1 MKYIF
6 ILLSLLFTFSIQ
18 AQIINIPDPNFKN
31 ILVNSVYDTNNDDEI
46 DISEALN
53 IYALDVTN
61 SNITS
66 LEGIQYFT
74 NLDTLICDNNNIS
87 DLSVLNT
94 FSYFSYLSCSNNNL
108 TSLDLSNFSSIM
120 YLICSNNQLTSL
132 DISSLQDASIEQL
145 IANNNN
151 LITLNLKNGRPDM
164 VFQLNID
171 NNPNLSYVCVN
182 NNHEAYYNSYFQSPN
197 ITLLGLP
204 VNVVVNSYC
213 NFTPGGNYFTINGT
227 AHFDADSNGCSV
239 LDSGYANFKVA
250 ISNGTTT
257 LTTLTNTG
265 GFYETYVPAGNYT
278 ITPQIENSSYFT
290 VTPVSATVD
299 FPTQASPFAQDFC
312 VTANGIFHDLEVAIV
327 PIGVARP
334 GFDASYKIQYKN
346 KGTQTENANL
356 VFNYNDLVMDY
367 LTASTNPTSQNTG
380 ALNWNLGT
388 LQPFQT
394 GSITVNFNL
403 NTPTESPALNG
414 GDVLPFSSTIN
425 GLFTD
430 ETPSDNTFILNQTVV
445 NSYDPNDKTCLE
457 GIVVDQNKIG
467 DYLHYQIRFENTGT
481 YPAQNIVVRDTI
493 DATKFDIST
502 LEMVNASHN
511 CKTKITD
518 DKVEFIFENIN
529 LPFDDATNDGYIVF
543 KIKTKSTLTVGESV
557 SNTASIYFDY
567 NFPIVTNTATSA
579 FQNLSNEDFSSEN
592 KVLLYPNPVKNT
604 LFLTSKN
611 NIDSIIIYDIQG
623 RKIQDNIVNS
633 NELRLDTNGL
643 IKGCYFIEII
653 FQNQKM
659 TKKFIKQ

>member
-1 MKYIF
+1 M
-6 ILLSLLFTFSIQ
+6 
-18 AQIINIPDPNFKN
+18 
-31 ILVNSVYDTNNDDEI
+31 
-46 DISEALN
+46 
-53 IYALDVTN
+53 
-61 SNITS
+61 
-66 LEGIQYFT
+66 
-74 NLDTLICDNNNIS
+74 
-87 DLSVLNT
+87 
-94 FSYFSYLSCSNNNL
+94 
-108 TSLDLSNFSSIM
+108 TSLDLSNTLYTVM
-120 YLICSNNQLTSL
+120 NVV
-132 DISSLQDASIEQL
+132 A
-145 IANNNN
+145 ANNN
-151 LITLNLKNGRPDM
+151 LITLNIKNGTAG
-164 VFQLNID
+164 VNGLYIE
-171 NNPNLSYVCVN
+171 NNPNLSHVCVN
-182 NNHEAYYNSYFQSPN
+182 DNQEAFYVSYFQSASTTQVGVPAN
-197 ITLLGLP
+197 IA
-204 VNVVVNSYC
+204 VNSYC

-643 IKGCYFIEII
+643 IKGCYFIEIL
-653 FQNQKM
+653 FQNERVA
-659 TKKFIKQ
+659 KKFIKQ

>member
-1 MKYIF
+1 MKNLYSIAIF
-6 ILLSLLFTFSIQ
+6 LFTFSIQ

-132 DISSLQDASIEQL
+132 DIISLQDASIEQL

-643 IKGCYFIEII
+643 IKGCYFIEIL
-653 FQNQKM
+653 FQNERVA
-659 TKKFIKQ
+659 KKFIKQ

>member
-1 MKYIF
+1 
-6 ILLSLLFTFSIQ
+6 
-18 AQIINIPDPNFKN
+18 
-31 ILVNSVYDTNNDDEI
+31 
-46 DISEALN
+46 
-53 IYALDVTN
+53 
-61 SNITS
+61 
-66 LEGIQYFT
+66 
-74 NLDTLICDNNNIS
+74 
-87 DLSVLNT
+87 
-94 FSYFSYLSCSNNNL
+94 
-108 TSLDLSNFSSIM
+108 
-120 YLICSNNQLTSL
+120 
-132 DISSLQDASIEQL
+132 LQDASIEQL

-529 LPFDDATNDGYIVF
+529 LPFNDATNDGYIVF

-579 FQNLSNEDFSSEN
+579 FQNLSKEDFSSEN

-643 IKGCYFIEII
+643 IKGCYFIEIL
-653 FQNQKM
+653 FQNERVA
-659 TKKFIKQ
+659 KKFIKQ

>member
-18 AQIINIPDPNFKN
+18 AQVINIPDANFKAKLIALGLDDN
-31 ILVNSVYDTNNDDEI
+31 GNGQIEMAETVEVYILN
-46 DISEALN
+46 LQ
-53 IYALDVTN
+53 N
-61 SNITS
+61 SNISS

-74 NLDTLICDNNNIS
+74 EMDWLDCSGNNIS
-87 DLSVLNT
+87 DLSVLNS
-94 FSYFSYLSCSNNNL
+94 FPYFYTLECSNNNLTNLDLSNFYSITNLYCSYNQL
-108 TSLDLSNFSSIM
+108 TSLDLSNTLYTVM
-120 YLICSNNQLTSL
+120 NVV
-132 DISSLQDASIEQL
+132 AS
-145 IANNNN
+145 NNN
-151 LITLNLKNGRPDM
+151 LITLNIKNGTAG
-164 VFQLNID
+164 VNGLYIE
-171 NNPNLSYVCVN
+171 NNPNLSHVCVN
-182 NNHEAYYNSYFQSPN
+182 DNQEAFYVSYFQSASTTQVGVPAN
-197 ITLLGLP
+197 IA
-204 VNVVVNSYC
+204 VNSYC

-265 GFYETYVPAGNYT
+265 SFYETYVPAGNYT

-579 FQNLSNEDFSSEN
+579 FQNLSSEDFSSEN

>member
-1 MKYIF
+1 MKNLYSIA
-6 ILLSLLFTFSIQ
+6 ILLFTFSIQ

-579 FQNLSNEDFSSEN
+579 FQNLSSEDFSSEN

>member
-1 MKYIF
+1 MKNLYSIA
-6 ILLSLLFTFSIQ
+6 ILLFTFSIQ

-529 LPFDDATNDGYIVF
+529 LSFNDATNDGYIVF

-579 FQNLSNEDFSSEN
+579 FQNLSKEDFSSEN

-643 IKGCYFIEII
+643 IKGCYFIEIL
-653 FQNQKM
+653 FQNERVA
-659 TKKFIKQ
+659 KKFIKQ

>member
-1 MKYIF
+1 MKNLYSIA
-6 ILLSLLFTFSIQ
+6 ILLFTFSIQ
-18 AQIINIPDPNFKN
+18 AQIINIPDPNFKAKLIALELDN
-31 ILVNSVYDTNNDDEI
+31 NGNGEIEMSETVEVY
-46 DISEALN
+46 SLF
-53 IYALDVTN
+53 LQN
-61 SNITS
+61 SNISS

-74 NLDTLICDNNNIS
+74 EMDWLDCSGNNIS
-87 DLSVLNT
+87 DLSVLNS
-94 FSYFSYLSCSNNNL
+94 FPYFITLECSNNNLTNLDLSNFYSITNLYCSYNQL
-108 TSLDLSNFSSIM
+108 TSLDLSNTLNTVM
-120 YLICSNNQLTSL
+120 NVV
-132 DISSLQDASIEQL
+132 AS
-145 IANNNN
+145 NNN
-151 LITLNLKNGRPDM
+151 LITLNIKNGTAG
-164 VFQLNID
+164 VNGLYIE
-171 NNPNLSYVCVN
+171 NNPNLSHVCVN
-182 NNHEAYYNSYFQSPN
+182 DNQEAFYVSYFQSASTTQVGVPAN
-197 ITLLGLP
+197 IA
-204 VNVVVNSYC
+204 VNSYC

-290 VTPVSATVD
+290 VTPASATVD

-529 LPFDDATNDGYIVF
+529 LPFNDATNDGYIVF

-611 NIDSIIIYDIQG
+611 NIDSIIIYDFQG

-653 FQNQKM
+653 FQNERVA
-659 TKKFIKQ
+659 KKFIKQ

>member
-18 AQIINIPDPNFKN
+18 AQVINIPDANFKAKLIALGLDDN
-31 ILVNSVYDTNNDDEI
+31 GNGQIEMAETVEVYILN
-46 DISEALN
+46 LQ
-53 IYALDVTN
+53 N
-61 SNITS
+61 SNISS

-74 NLDTLICDNNNIS
+74 EMDWLDCSGNNIS

-579 FQNLSNEDFSSEN
+579 FQNLSSEDFSSEN

>member
-1 MKYIF
+1 MKNLYSIA
-6 ILLSLLFTFSIQ
+6 ILLFTFSIQ

-529 LPFDDATNDGYIVF
+529 LPFNDATNDGYIVF

-579 FQNLSNEDFSSEN
+579 FQNLSKEDFSSEN

-643 IKGCYFIEII
+643 IKGCYFIEIL
-653 FQNQKM
+653 FQNERVA
-659 TKKFIKQ
+659 KKFIKQ

>member
-1 MKYIF
+1 MKNLYVIAT
-6 ILLSLLFTFSIQ
+6 LLFTFSIQ
-18 AQIINIPDPNFKN
+18 AQVINIPDANFKAKLIALGVDDN
-31 ILVNSVYDTNNDDEI
+31 GNGEIEMSETVEVYD
-46 DISEALN
+46 LQ
-53 IYALDVTN
+53 LQN
-61 SNITS
+61 SNIYS

-74 NLDTLICDNNNIS
+74 EMDWLDCSGNNIS
-87 DLSVLNT
+87 DLSVLNS
-94 FSYFSYLSCSNNNL
+94 FSNFYTLNCSNNNLTNLNLSNLYSITNLYCSYNQL
-108 TSLDLSNFSSIM
+108 TSLDLSNTLYTVI
-120 YLICSNNQLTSL
+120 
-132 DISSLQDASIEQL
+132 DVVAD
-145 IANNNN
+145 NNN
-151 LITLNLKNGRPDM
+151 LITLNIKNG
-164 VFQLNID
+164 VGVNGIYIE
-171 NNPNLSYVCVN
+171 NNPNLSHVCVN
-182 NNHEAYYNSYFQSPN
+182 DNQEAFYISYFQSASTTQVGVPAS
-197 ITLLGLP
+197 
-204 VNVVVNSYC
+204 VVVNSYC

-227 AHFDADSNGCSV
+227 AHFDADNNGCSV
-239 LDSGYANFKVA
+239 LDSGYSNFKVNV
-250 ISNGTTT
+250 SNGTTA
-257 LTTLTNTG
+257 LTTLTNAA
-265 GFYETYVPAGNYT
+265 GFYESYVPAGNYT
-278 ITPQIENSSYFT
+278 ITPQIENPTYFT
-290 VTPVSATVD
+290 VTPASTTVD
-299 FPTQASPFAQDFC
+299 FPTQASPFIQDFC

-653 FQNQKM
+653 FQNEKM

>member
-18 AQIINIPDPNFKN
+18 AQVINIPDANFKAKLIALGLDDN
-31 ILVNSVYDTNNDDEI
+31 GNGQIEMAETVEVYILN
-46 DISEALN
+46 LQ
-53 IYALDVTN
+53 N
-61 SNITS
+61 SNISS

-74 NLDTLICDNNNIS
+74 EMDWLDCSGNNIS
-87 DLSVLNT
+87 DLSVLNS
-94 FSYFSYLSCSNNNL
+94 FPYFYTLECSNNNLTNLDLSNFYSITNLYCSYNQL
-108 TSLDLSNFSSIM
+108 TSLDLSNTLYTVM
-120 YLICSNNQLTSL
+120 NVV
-132 DISSLQDASIEQL
+132 AS
-145 IANNNN
+145 NNN
-151 LITLNLKNGRPDM
+151 LITLNIKNGTAG
-164 VFQLNID
+164 VNGLYIE
-171 NNPNLSYVCVN
+171 NNPNLSHVCVN
-182 NNHEAYYNSYFQSPN
+182 DNQEAFYVSYFQSASTTQVGVPAN
-197 ITLLGLP
+197 IA
-204 VNVVVNSYC
+204 VNSYC

-579 FQNLSNEDFSSEN
+579 FQNLSSEDFSSEN

>member
-1 MKYIF
+1 M
-6 ILLSLLFTFSIQ
+6 
-18 AQIINIPDPNFKN
+18 DW
-31 ILVNSVYDTNNDDEI
+31 
-46 DISEALN
+46 
-53 IYALDVTN
+53 LDC
-61 SNITS
+61 S
-66 LEGIQYFT
+66 G
-74 NLDTLICDNNNIS
+74 NNIS
-87 DLSVLNT
+87 DLSVLNS
-94 FSYFSYLSCSNNNL
+94 FPYFYTLECSNNNLTNLDLSNFYSITNLYCSYNQL
-108 TSLDLSNFSSIM
+108 TSLDLSNTLYTVM
-120 YLICSNNQLTSL
+120 NVV
-132 DISSLQDASIEQL
+132 AS
-145 IANNNN
+145 NNN
-151 LITLNLKNGRPDM
+151 LITLNIKNGTAG
-164 VFQLNID
+164 VNGLYIE
-171 NNPNLSYVCVN
+171 NNPNLSHVCVN
-182 NNHEAYYNSYFQSPN
+182 DNQEAFYVSYFQSASTTQVGVPAN
-197 ITLLGLP
+197 IA
-204 VNVVVNSYC
+204 VNSYC

>member
-18 AQIINIPDPNFKN
+18 AQVINIPDANFKAKLIALGLDDN
-31 ILVNSVYDTNNDDEI
+31 GNGQIEMAETVEVYILN
-46 DISEALN
+46 LQ
-53 IYALDVTN
+53 N
-61 SNITS
+61 SNISS

-74 NLDTLICDNNNIS
+74 EMDWLDCSGNNIS
-87 DLSVLNT
+87 DLSVLNS
-94 FSYFSYLSCSNNNL
+94 FPYFYTLECSNNNLTNLDLSNFYSITNLYCSYNQL
-108 TSLDLSNFSSIM
+108 TSLDLSNTLYTVM
-120 YLICSNNQLTSL
+120 NVV
-132 DISSLQDASIEQL
+132 AS
-145 IANNNN
+145 NNN
-151 LITLNLKNGRPDM
+151 LITLNIKNGTAG
-164 VFQLNID
+164 VNGLYIE
-171 NNPNLSYVCVN
+171 NNPNLNHVCVN
-182 NNHEAYYNSYFQSPN
+182 DNQEAFYVSYFQSASTTQVGVPAN
-197 ITLLGLP
+197 IA
-204 VNVVVNSYC
+204 VNSYC

-604 LFLTSKN
+604 LFLTSKS

>member
-18 AQIINIPDPNFKN
+18 AQVINIPDANFKAKLIALGLDDN
-31 ILVNSVYDTNNDDEI
+31 GNGQIEMAETVEVYILN
-46 DISEALN
+46 LQ
-53 IYALDVTN
+53 N
-61 SNITS
+61 SNISS

-74 NLDTLICDNNNIS
+74 EMDWLDCSGNNIS
-87 DLSVLNT
+87 DLSVLNS
-94 FSYFSYLSCSNNNL
+94 FPYFYTLECSNNNLTNLDLSNFYSITNLYCSYNQL
-108 TSLDLSNFSSIM
+108 TSLDLSNTLYTVM
-120 YLICSNNQLTSL
+120 NVV
-132 DISSLQDASIEQL
+132 AS
-145 IANNNN
+145 NNN
-151 LITLNLKNGRPDM
+151 LITLNIKNGTAG
-164 VFQLNID
+164 VNGLYIE
-171 NNPNLSYVCVN
+171 NNPNLSHVCVN
-182 NNHEAYYNSYFQSPN
+182 DNQEAFYVSYFQSASTTQVGVPAN
-197 ITLLGLP
+197 IA
-204 VNVVVNSYC
+204 VNSYC
-213 NFTPGGNYFTINGT
+213 NFTPEGNYFTINGT

-265 GFYETYVPAGNYT
+265 SFYETYVPAGNYT

-579 FQNLSNEDFSSEN
+579 FQNLSSEDFSSEN

>member
-18 AQIINIPDPNFKN
+18 AQVINIPDANFKAKLIALGLDDN
-31 ILVNSVYDTNNDDEI
+31 GNGQIEMAETVEVYILN
-46 DISEALN
+46 LQ
-53 IYALDVTN
+53 N
-61 SNITS
+61 SNISS

-74 NLDTLICDNNNIS
+74 EMDWLDCSGNNIS
-87 DLSVLNT
+87 DLSVLNS
-94 FSYFSYLSCSNNNL
+94 FPYFYTLECSNNNLTNLDLSNFYSITNLYCSYNQL
-108 TSLDLSNFSSIM
+108 TSLDLSNTLYTVM
-120 YLICSNNQLTSL
+120 NVV
-132 DISSLQDASIEQL
+132 AS
-145 IANNNN
+145 NNN
-151 LITLNLKNGRPDM
+151 LITLNIKNGTAG
-164 VFQLNID
+164 VNGLYIE
-171 NNPNLSYVCVN
+171 NNPNLSHVCVN
-182 NNHEAYYNSYFQSPN
+182 DNQEAFYVSYFQSASTTQVGVPAN
-197 ITLLGLP
+197 IA
-204 VNVVVNSYC
+204 VNSYC

-239 LDSGYANFKVA
+239 LDSGYANFKVNV
-250 ISNGTTT
+250 SNGTTT

-579 FQNLSNEDFSSEN
+579 FQNLSSEDFSSEN

>member
-18 AQIINIPDPNFKN
+18 AQVINIPDANFKAKLIALGLDDN
-31 ILVNSVYDTNNDDEI
+31 GNGQIEMAETVEVYILN
-46 DISEALN
+46 LQ
-53 IYALDVTN
+53 N
-61 SNITS
+61 SNISS

-74 NLDTLICDNNNIS
+74 EMDWLDCSGNNIS
-87 DLSVLNT
+87 DLSVLNS
-94 FSYFSYLSCSNNNL
+94 FPYFYTLECSNNNLTNLDLSNFYSITNLYCSYNQL
-108 TSLDLSNFSSIM
+108 TSLDLSNTLYTVM
-120 YLICSNNQLTSL
+120 NVV
-132 DISSLQDASIEQL
+132 A
-145 IANNNN
+145 ANNN
-151 LITLNLKNGRPDM
+151 LITLNIKNGTAG
-164 VFQLNID
+164 VNGLYIE
-171 NNPNLSYVCVN
+171 NNPNLSHVCVN
-182 NNHEAYYNSYFQSPN
+182 DNQEAFYVSYFQSASTTQVGVPAN
-197 ITLLGLP
+197 IA
-204 VNVVVNSYC
+204 VNSYC

-457 GIVVDQNKIG
+457 GVVVDQNKIG

-579 FQNLSNEDFSSEN
+579 FQNLSSEDFSSEN

>member
-18 AQIINIPDPNFKN
+18 AQIINIPDVNFKAKL
-31 ILVNSVYDTNNDDEI
+31 IALGVDDNGNGEI
-46 DISEALN
+46 EMAETVMVSTLF
-53 IYALDVTN
+53 LQN
-61 SNITS
+61 SNISS

-74 NLDTLICDNNNIS
+74 ELDWLDCSGNNIS
-87 DLSVLNT
+87 DLSVLNS
-94 FSYFSYLSCSNNNL
+94 FPYFYTLECSNNNLTNLDLSNFYSITNLYCSYNQL
-108 TSLDLSNFSSIM
+108 TSLDLSNTLYTVM
-120 YLICSNNQLTSL
+120 NVV
-132 DISSLQDASIEQL
+132 A
-145 IANNNN
+145 ANNN
-151 LITLNLKNGRPDM
+151 LITLNIKNGTAG
-164 VFQLNID
+164 VNGLYIE
-171 NNPNLSYVCVN
+171 NNPNLSHVCVN
-182 NNHEAYYNSYFQSPN
+182 DNQEAFYVSYFQSASTTQVGVPAN
-197 ITLLGLP
+197 IA
-204 VNVVVNSYC
+204 VNSYC

-265 GFYETYVPAGNYT
+265 SFYETYVPAGNYT

-543 KIKTKSTLTVGESV
+543 KIKTKPTITVGESV

-579 FQNLSNEDFSSEN
+579 FQNLSSEDFSSEN